1 MRHLRTAT
9 VIGLLTLAL
18 PAFAGKPTITFV
30 PAAPFTITGGTAN
43 GACAFDV
50 GVVPTAN
57 RPNGEKEILFAN
69 SAIITGPLFLTF
81 TNLSNPAKTL
91 SLNVSGP
98 GIINFTDSE
107 EILLGPSFISGFALN
122 LTEAAG
128 LPSVALV
135 TGRTILTF
143 DNAGA
148 LVSITHV
155 GTVQNI
161 CQALQ

>member
-1 MRHLRTAT
+1 MKHLRTAT

-18 PAFAGKPTITFV
+18 PAVAGKPIITFI
-30 PAAPFTITGGTAN
+30 PATPFTITGGTAN

-69 SAIITGPLFLTF
+69 SVIITGPLFVTF
-81 TNLSNPAKTL
+81 TNLSDPTKTL
-91 SLNVSGP
+91 SLNASGP
-98 GIINFTDSE
+98 GIINFAANE
-107 EILLGPSFISGFALN
+107 EILLGPSFISGFAPN

-143 DNAGA
+143 DNLGN
-148 LVSITHV
+148 VTGITHV
-155 GTVQNI
+155 GTVQDI